1 VFSDHEAMLDY
12 SDAAA
17 RRSASDHAD
26 VLHRALA
33 SRAPATG
40 AACWL
45 LLDRGPLSLNEAS
58 DPLLADLL
66 SRGDLRMVNPP
77 RNDVPAGL
85 APALLRL
92 NSEVAQDSET
102 IGQSLGLAGHELSS
116 GQLAQAGG
124 RVVAAWLEGSDG
136 ADDDPQPLQR
146 HFSEFMF
153 FLRPDGRVQ
162 WLRWYDP
169 AVLWA
174 LWPCLR
180 AEQRAVLLGP
190 IRRYW
195 LFAPNAALLALDA
208 PTTTSIVLEHGTSAA
223 LRLAL
228 TPEQWN
234 QIDAISALNLAF
246 VQANASAFTDA
257 ALEQARQAG
266 MAALAR
272 AQRVGL
278 HDVRDLAL
286 YAHVAITRHPAFDE
300 HPDVAQRL
308 QSLKPGDYFSASI
321 DGLTDADWTRICREL
336 NERRGKPLTQ
346 EREPAQ

>member
-1 VFSDHEAMLDY
+1 MVN
-12 SDAAA
+12 DADAPA
-17 RRSASDHAD
+17 LRSAGDQAD

-33 SRAPATG
+33 ARASSAD

-45 LLDRGPLSLNEAS
+45 LLDRGPLSLNETD
-58 DPLLADLL
+58 DPFLAGLL
-66 SRGDLRMVNPP
+66 SRDDLRLVSPR

-92 NSEVAQDSET
+92 NSSVAQDSET
-102 IGQSLGLAGHELSS
+102 IGQSLELAGREVQSS
-116 GQLAQAGG
+116 RLAQAGG
-124 RVVAAWLEGSDG
+124 RVVAAWLEVSDG
-136 ADDDPQPLQR
+136 AGHDHPSLQR
-146 HFSEFMF
+146 HFSECMF
-153 FLRPDGRVQ
+153 FVRPDGRVQ

-195 LFAPNAALLALDA
+195 LLAPNATLLALDA
-208 PTTTSIVLEHGTSAA
+208 LTPTPVAFELGASAA
-223 LRLAL
+223 QRLQL
-228 TPEQWN
+228 TPEQWS

-246 VQANASAFTDA
+246 VQANASAFDDA
-257 ALEQARQAG
+257 ALAQARQAG

-272 AQRVGL
+272 AQRAGL

-286 YAHVAITRHPAFDE
+286 YAHIAITRHPAFDD

-308 QSLKPGDYFSASI
+308 RSLTPGDYFSASI
-321 DGLTDADWTRICREL
+321 DGLTDADWTKICREL
-336 NERRGKPLTQ
+336 NEHRGKPLTQ
-346 EREPAQ
+346 EREPVQ

>member
-1 VFSDHEAMLDY
+1 MSDYPEAAERL
-12 SDAAA
+12 
-17 RRSASDHAD
+17 SAPEHAD

-33 SRAPATG
+33 SRAYEEG

-58 DPLLADLL
+58 DPFLADLL
-66 SRGDLRMVNPP
+66 LRGDLCVVNPL

-85 APALLRL
+85 TPALLRL
-92 NSEVAQDSET
+92 NSEMAQDSET
-102 IGQSLGLAGHELSS
+102 IGQSLGLASRELAS

-124 RVVAAWLEGSDG
+124 RVVAGWLEVSDSTG
-136 ADDDPQPLQR
+136 DDPHPLQR

-153 FLRPDGRVQ
+153 FSRPDGRVQ

-190 IRRYW
+190 VRRYW
-195 LFAPNAALLALDA
+195 LLAPNAALMALDA
-208 PTTTSIVLEHGTSAA
+208 TTPTPVGFELGASAA
-223 LRLAL
+223 QRLQL

-246 VQANASAFTDA
+246 VQANASAFGDA
-257 ALEQARQAG
+257 TLEQARQDG
-266 MAALAR
+266 MSALAR
-272 AQRVGL
+272 AQRAGL
-278 HDVRDLAL
+278 RDVRDLAL
-286 YAHVAITRHPAFDE
+286 YAHIAITRHPAFDD
-300 HPDVAQRL
+300 HPVVAQRL
-308 QSLKPGDYFSASI
+308 QSLRRGEYFSASI
-321 DGLTDADWTRICREL
+321 DDLTGADWTRICREL
-336 NERRGKPLTQ
+336 NERHGKPLSQ